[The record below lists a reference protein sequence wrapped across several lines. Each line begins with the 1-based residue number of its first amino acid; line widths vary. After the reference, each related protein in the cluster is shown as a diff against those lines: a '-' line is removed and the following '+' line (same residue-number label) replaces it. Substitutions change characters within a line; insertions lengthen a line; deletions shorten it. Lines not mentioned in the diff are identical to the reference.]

1 MSPRSCKRRRAEL
14 GRTPLRQMFRE
25 PDLEMKWGRK
35 LSALAMKYF
44 SGRGWATA
52 DSSVA
57 SPLATV
63 IHSMRLAQ
71 EASTYWDHIFRYGIC
86 MIDCAQ

>member
-1 MSPRSCKRRRAEL
+1 MGSRL
-14 GRTPLRQMFRE
+14 GKIHF
-25 PDLEMKWGRK
+25 
-35 LSALAMKYF
+35 AV
-44 SGRGWATA
+44 RGWATA

-71 EASTYWDHIFRYGIC
+71 EARTYWDHIFHDDIC
-86 MIDCAQ
+86 LVDCAP

>member
-14 GRTPLRQMFRE
+14 GRKGRTPLRQMFRE

-52 DSSVA
+52 NSSID
-57 SPLATV
+57 SPLASFT
-63 IHSMRLAQ
+63 HSMRLA
-71 EASTYWDHIFRYGIC
+71 
-86 MIDCAQ
+86 